1 MQCQTKKERNTKMTI
16 DEMRNNYYQ
25 MLVDSGELAEICGKE
40 NATPQD
46 IPEEFVLNYYSELE
60 SNNF

>member
-1 MQCQTKKERNTKMTI
+1 MTI
-16 DEMRNNYYQ
+16 EEMRENYYQ
-25 MLVDSGELAEICGKE
+25 MLVDSGELEEICGKV

-46 IPEEFVLNYYSELE
+46 IPEEFVLRYYSELE

>member
-1 MQCQTKKERNTKMTI
+1 MTI
-16 DEMRNNYYQ
+16 EEMRENYYQ
-25 MLVDSGELAEICGKE
+25 MLVDSGELEEICSKV

-46 IPEEFVLNYYSELE
+46 IPEEFILRYYSELE